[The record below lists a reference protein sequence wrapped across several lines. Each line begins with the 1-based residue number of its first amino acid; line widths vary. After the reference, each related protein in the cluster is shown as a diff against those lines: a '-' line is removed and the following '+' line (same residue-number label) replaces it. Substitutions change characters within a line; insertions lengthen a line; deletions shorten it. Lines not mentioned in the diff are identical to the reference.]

1 METAAKTNKTATFR
15 MRIDPDTKAKAEQLF
30 ESCGITL
37 TDAVNIFLCQSI
49 NAGGLPFRVKG
60 GKGQNGA

>member
-1 METAAKTNKTATFR
+1 MENAVKTNKTATFR

-49 NAGGLPFRVKG
+49 NSGGLPFRVKG
-60 GKGQNGA
+60 KDSA